1 MTLNAQDGNMGDD
14 LPAIEP
20 VKIYENTY
28 QQAPFEQE
36 KCAAPAKAR
45 RVSKMC
51 IYVSIPYSRA

>member
-1 MTLNAQDGNMGDD
+1 MGDD

-28 QQAPFEQE
+28 QKEPFEQE

-45 RVSKMC
+45 ASGRVVGC
-51 IYVSIPYSRA
+51 GRACTAHVVRLAV

>member
-1 MTLNAQDGNMGDD
+1 MGDD

-36 KCAAPAKAR
+36 NAPHPRAHLACG
-45 RVSKMC
+45 RVTTKRTL
-51 IYVSIPYSRA
+51 VS